1 MRRVGRRGRRRRCG
15 PAGALASSMSVV
27 RETRVSCQTVHERR
41 AGRSS
46 FGSPIHPGSM
56 SSRVGSRAGS
66 RPEARARRQRTG
78 RQRLRHEGSD
88 EELGG
93 RRSALRATRRS
104 GELRARYAGRT
115 LGRSLTPS
123 YTGIRAPQTK
133 HRGAPGIRAARH
145 ETSRK
150 GPTVDRLPLLHGHSR
165 PAGSWNESSRRVAP
179 QERIISISAHLDGL
193 FFATLEFRL
202 VKALAFRVLAR
213 RWRQGGPHIR
223 GLHMALLPP
232 MGRRVAASD
241 LRCAPESR
249 RCSTPLGSSRTM
261 SPYKVRR

>member
-179 QERIISISAHLDGL
+179 QERIISISAHLDSL
-193 FFATLEFRL
+193 FRDT
-202 VKALAFRVLAR
+202 RVQVGEGTCVPRPRAS
-213 RWRQGGPHIR
+213 
-223 GLHMALLPP
+223 
-232 MGRRVAASD
+232 VAAGWSSHPWPSYGVASPHGASRGGVRPA
-241 LRCAPESR
+241 LRSGIAPLLDAAGQL
-249 RCSTPLGSSRTM
+249 TND
-261 SPYKVRR
+261 VAV